1 MKKRMFS
8 KFTNILHQAVEALTP
23 QLTLQEEFK
32 HHWKSVTEFF
42 LDSKGDKVTV
52 EQTPLSSH
60 LDQMIVLLQ
69 EEEAT
74 TEKGGTGPCME
85 YLLQHKLLE
94 TLYSL
99 GRTDHPPGMKQ
110 LVLSFFTKL
119 LSRLKQPLL
128 PNISVHR
135 AVHRLIKSCG
145 EVKAGPSETEE
156 IQFLCTV
163 CSLVKTDPYLVNFF
177 IEVQKKRPDAGDTLP
192 KSDFSLVQSLLAL
205 SSSADSRVAVKSCE
219 GLMLCASLPEQNAAV
234 AMVNDTEF
242 CTQLSQRLVESFLK
256 LPSNVHPCE
265 LDMVEAKWGL
275 DIITESEDQQ
285 SFLGKRQLV
294 SFLSW
299 LDYCDQLIGVANPYV
314 AKAFSKSIRDVFLD
328 VIMEPS
334 LLQTSESGS
343 ILATAYLTR
352 CLRTVCSP
360 PLLTEFC
367 KFILGDDIQPEVEGC
382 DKYRVRKRMID
393 RCNHLSEEVCLA
405 SLKLFDMLLQKDNE
419 FVIYNLVLRNLIG
432 RDYYTCNNVED
443 STKNSEENIEKEPHS
458 SDSLSD
464 QSQKS
469 TPISSV
475 SSSPVS
481 SPNRNRVEVH
491 KIVNSYF
498 SLLPEDLKSSYQ
510 TADSG
515 YDMYLKDAH
524 KQHSDMC
531 EMCHPWSWPH
541 EPVTSEAY
549 HMTKFYEGSFL
560 RMILDKLSRMLDQ
573 SYSINLQLT
582 SVVSKLALIPHP
594 NLQEFLMDPY
604 LTLKDH
610 VRTLFNVLQKVA
622 NEIKGQLG
630 RDPEL
635 GKKLVIARKNLL
647 GVTHTIHSLRK
658 DVKHDKKLDGQSRLE
673 AIIVFEEFC
682 KEMAAIVFVQ
692 HHAAVARS

>member
-8 KFTNILHQAVEALTP
+8 KFSNYLHQAVEALTP
-23 QLTLQEEFK
+23 QLTLQEEFMY
-32 HHWKSVTEFF
+32 HWKSVTEFF
-42 LDSKGDKVTV
+42 MDSKGDRINV
-52 EQTPLSSH
+52 EQTSLSSH

-69 EEEAT
+69 EEESSI
-74 TEKGGTGPCME
+74 ERGGTGPCME

-163 CSLVKTDPYLVNFF
+163 CAIVKTDPYLVNFF
-177 IEVQKKRPDAGDTLP
+177 IEVSKEKPSPDSTDPVP

-205 SSSADSRVAVKSCE
+205 SNSADSRVAVKSCE

-234 AMVNDTEF
+234 SMVNDTEF
-242 CTQLSQRLVESFLK
+242 CTQVSQRLIESYLK
-256 LPSNVHPCE
+256 LPSNVHPSE

-275 DIITESEDQQ
+275 DVITESEDQQ
-285 SFLGKRQLV
+285 SFLGKRHLI

-314 AKAFSKSIRDVFLD
+314 AKSLSKSIRETFLD

-334 LLQTSESGS
+334 LLQTSETGAV
-343 ILATAYLTR
+343 LATAYLTR
-352 CLRTVCSP
+352 CLRTVCSH
-360 PLLTEFC
+360 PLLAEFC
-367 KFILGDDIQPEVEGC
+367 KFILGDDMLPEVEGT
-382 DKYRVRKRMID
+382 DKWRVRRRLID
-393 RCNHLSEEVCLA
+393 RCDHLSEELSLA

-419 FVIYNLVLRNLIG
+419 FIIYNLVLRNLIG
-432 RDYYTCNNVED
+432 RDYYTEDTVMVKVED
-443 STKNSEENIEKEPHS
+443 SRTKEESQS
-458 SDSLSD
+458 SDSTSEKSSPLS
-464 QSQKS
+464 S
-469 TPISSV
+469 T
-475 SSSPVS
+475 SSSPVPS
-481 SPNRNRVEVH
+481 TSRNRIEVH

-524 KQHSDMC
+524 KQYSDMC
-531 EMCHPWSWPH
+531 EMCHPWSWPK
-541 EPVTSEAY
+541 EPVTSEVY
-549 HMTKFYEGSFL
+549 HMTTFYEGSFL
-560 RMILDKLSRMLDQ
+560 RMILDKLSRLLDQ
-573 SYSINLQLT
+573 SYTINLQLT
-582 SVVSKLALIPHP
+582 SVIAKLASIPHP
-594 NLQEFLMDPY
+594 NLQEFFMDPY
-604 LTLKDH
+604 LCLKDNAKS
-610 VRTLFNVLQKVA
+610 LFNVLQKVA
-622 NEIKGQLG
+622 NEIKTQLG
-630 RDPEL
+630 NDPEL
-635 GKKLVIARKNLL
+635 GKKLVIARKSLL
-647 GVTHTIHSLRK
+647 GVMPTITSLRQN
-658 DVKHDKKLDGQSRLE
+658 VHENRLEGQSRLE

-692 HHAAVARS
+692 HHAVMSRS